1 MPDKTRSVW
10 AFLTGAAVFCAM
22 LVNLY
27 LIFQFAPTENSMGHV
42 QRIFYFHVPSA
53 WVAFLSF
60 FVVFVCSV
68 MYLIKRDR
76 KYDIIASSSSEIGVI
91 FATLVLITG
100 PIWARPV
107 WNTWWEWSPRL
118 TLFLVLW
125 FIYLAYLM
133 LRNFVDGEERRARFS
148 AVFGIAG
155 FMNVPLV
162 YMSIRLWRDIHP
174 SPVIAGG
181 EGSGLHPDMRAV
193 FFFSLFTF
201 TLLYFWLLGLRIKIE
216 KGQIS
221 ILDIKRA
228 LSLKR
233 EELTEGKVEI

>member
-1 MPDKTRSVW
+1 MNTSSMTNRWLVI
-10 AFLTGAAVFCAM
+10 LGAILLVAM
-22 LVNLY
+22 IVNLY
-27 LIFQFAPTENSMGHV
+27 LIFMFAPEERSMGNV

-53 WVAFLSF
+53 WVSFLAF
-60 FVVFVCSV
+60 FVVFVCSIY
-68 MYLIKRDR
+68 YLWKRDR
-76 KYDIIASSSSEIGVI
+76 KYDVVASSAAEIGVI

-133 LRNFVDGEERRARFS
+133 LRNFVEGEERSARFA
-148 AVFGIAG
+148 AVFGIVG
-155 FMNVPLV
+155 FVDVPIV
-162 YMSIRLWRDIHP
+162 YISIRLWRDIHP

-181 EGSGLHPDMRAV
+181 EGSGLHPDMKIA

-201 TLLYFWLLGLRIKIE
+201 TILFIYLLIQRVQLQKSMITVSEMKR
-216 KGQIS
+216 QI
-221 ILDIKRA
+221 A
-228 LSLKR
+228 Y
-233 EELTEGKVEI
+233 

>member
-1 MPDKTRSVW
+1 MQTNPSTHRWLVVLGSLLFV
-10 AFLTGAAVFCAM
+10 AM
-22 LVNLY
+22 LANLY
-27 LIFQFAPTENSMGHV
+27 LIFMFAPEERSMGIV

-53 WVAFLSF
+53 WVSFLAF
-60 FVVFVCSV
+60 FVVFVCSIY
-68 MYLIKRDR
+68 YLWKKDR
-76 KYDIIASSSSEIGVI
+76 KYDVVASSAAEIGVI

-133 LRNFVDGEERRARFS
+133 LRNFVEGEERSARFA
-148 AVFGIAG
+148 AVFGIVG
-155 FMNVPLV
+155 FVDVPIV
-162 YMSIRLWRDIHP
+162 YISIRLWRDIHP

-181 EGSGLHPDMRAV
+181 EGSGLHPDMKIA

-201 TLLYFWLLGLRIKIE
+201 TILFIYLLIQRVQLQKSMIAVSDMKR
-216 KGQIS
+216 QI
-221 ILDIKRA
+221 A
-228 LSLKR
+228 
-233 EELTEGKVEI
+233 TET

>member
-1 MPDKTRSVW
+1 MSANKSNNRWMV
-10 AFLTGAAVFCAM
+10 LLAAVLFISM
-22 LVNLY
+22 LVDLY
-27 LIFQFAPTENSMGHV
+27 LIFMFAPEERSMGHV

-53 WVAFLSF
+53 WVAFLAF
-60 FVVFVCSV
+60 FVVFVASIG
-68 MYLIKRDR
+68 YLWKRDR
-76 KYDIIASSSSEIGVI
+76 KFDVVAYSSAEIGVI

-125 FIYLAYLM
+125 FIYIAYLM
-133 LRNFVDGEERRARFS
+133 LRNFVEGEERSARFA
-148 AVFGIAG
+148 AVFGIVG
-155 FMNVPLV
+155 FVDVPIV

-181 EGSGLHPDMRAV
+181 EGSGLHPDMKIA

-201 TLLYFWLLGLRIKIE
+201 TLLFAYLLVQRIRLQKSVLAVSE
-216 KGQIS
+216 
-221 ILDIKRA
+221 
-228 LSLKR
+228 LK
-233 EELTEGKVEI
+233 KQMAY

>member
-1 MPDKTRSVW
+1 
-10 AFLTGAAVFCAM
+10 
-22 LVNLY
+22 
-27 LIFQFAPTENSMGHV
+27 V

-53 WVAFLSF
+53 WVAFLAF
-60 FVVFVCSV
+60 FVVFVASIF
-68 MYLIKRDR
+68 YLWKKNR
-76 KYDIIASSSSEIGVI
+76 KYDIVAYSSAEIGVI

-133 LRNFVDGEERRARFS
+133 LRNFVEGEERAARFA
-148 AVFGIAG
+148 AVFGIVG
-155 FMNVPLV
+155 FVDVPLV
-162 YMSIRLWRDIHP
+162 YVSIRLWRDIHP

-181 EGSGLHPDMRAV
+181 EGSGLHPDMKLA

-201 TLLYFWLLGLRIKIE
+201 TLLFCFLLIQRVQLQKSAIAVSEHK
-216 KGQIS
+216 KQ
-221 ILDIKRA
+221 LA
-228 LSLKR
+228 Y
-233 EELTEGKVEI
+233 

>member
-1 MPDKTRSVW
+1 MTISESKFRWTNI
-10 AFLTGAAVFCAM
+10 LGAILLIAM
-22 LVNLY
+22 VVDLY
-27 LIFQFAPTENSMGHV
+27 LIFMFAPEEGSMGQV

-53 WVAFLSF
+53 WVSFLAF
-60 FVVFVCSV
+60 FVVFCGSV
-68 MYLIKRDR
+68 AYLWKKER
-76 KYDIIASSSSEIGVI
+76 KYDSWANSSAEIGVI

-125 FIYLAYLM
+125 FIYVAYLM
-133 LRNFVDGEERRARFS
+133 LRNFVEDKEKSARFA
-148 AVFGIAG
+148 AVFGIVG
-155 FMNVPLV
+155 FIDVPIV

-181 EGSGLHPDMRAV
+181 DDSGLHPDMKIA

-201 TLLYFWLLGLRIKIE
+201 TLLFFYLLIQRNQLQKSQETIAE
-216 KGQIS
+216 
-221 ILDIKRA
+221 
-228 LSLKR
+228 LKR
-233 EELTEGKVEI
+233 KLAY